1 MQQCGSPG
9 ARWDLQ
15 SQKVI
20 VCYELIR
27 EFIQLYR
34 NYGQLPLVPA
44 TMTATMSK
52 NHKIVLAAK
61 PVAANSRARKSFRPD
76 RAAQARRA
84 Q

>member
-1 MQQCGSPG
+1 
-9 ARWDLQ
+9 
-15 SQKVI
+15 
-20 VCYELIR
+20 
-27 EFIQLYR
+27 
-34 NYGQLPLVPA
+34 
-44 TMTATMSK
+44 MTATMSK